1 MKNILKQLFEYQTFE
16 RNAKLEALIA
26 GSHLRYGEAL
36 SDDELELV
44 AAAGELEEQSENTEI
59 DSFLDK

>member
-1 MKNILKQLFEYQTFE
+1 MENKLKQLFEYQTFE

-26 GSHLRYGEAL
+26 GAHLRYGEAL

-44 AAAGELEEQSENTEI
+44 AAAGEIEERSDNTQI